1 MATMYARVNS
11 ILKYAAV
18 TMLVVAVATPSAA
31 QNARADGRWQAWLGC
46 WTPAGTLIRV
56 VGKSNNAVVC
66 VVPTSTPS
74 AVDVLTV
81 SGGKIIDRTH
91 VDTDG
96 QPHALAKEGC
106 TGWQSAKWSPSAR
119 RVYLKSEF
127 NCNGAPTAHVSAVYA
142 MAGSGDWI
150 DVQGMR
156 VEKNSGVHAVR
167 YREAADPGPL
177 PEEITQKLQGHTMAR
192 TAAMLAVTGSP
203 SFGEVEEASKELD
216 PGVVEIWLL
225 EADKLNV
232 EKPAPLNA
240 KQLVELADNGVP
252 ASVIDVM
259 LALSYPKVLAVSPVS
274 GGVALQNTDSAYTAY
289 DSNRYMRS
297 LNPLIGF
304 DRFSF
309 PIYASESALMY
320 GCSPFMY
327 GPYDVGISLYG
338 SQFGCGGYGYGFS
351 GYPGYGYYGYGGI
364 PYYGGYYG
372 GGPVVVPQPGSA
384 TPSHGRVVNGKGY
397 TQGGSGSNSG
407 SASGRSDNTSPSNS
421 GSGSGASPGAS
432 AGSSSPPP
440 ARTAQPRKP

>member
-1 MATMYARVNS
+1 MATMYARMNS
-11 ILKYAAV
+11 MIKFAAATMLAV
-18 TMLVVAVATPSAA
+18 TVATPSAA
-31 QNARADGRWQAWLGC
+31 QNVRADGRWQAWLGC
-46 WTPAGTLIRV
+46 WMPAGTLIRV

-127 NCNGAPTAHVSAVYA
+127 NCNGAPATHVSAVYA

-167 YREAADPGPL
+167 YREAAEPGPL

-203 SFGEVEEASKELD
+203 SLGEVEEASKELD
-216 PGVVEIWLL
+216 PAVVSTWLI
-225 EADKLNV
+225 EADKVNIQR
-232 EKPAPLNA
+232 PTALNA
-240 KQLVELADNGVP
+240 KQLVELADSGVP

-259 LALSYPKVLAVSPVS
+259 LALSYPKVLAVNPF
-274 GGVALQNTDSAYTAY
+274 GDGVARQNTDSAYMAY
-289 DSNRYMRS
+289 DSFRSMRS
-297 LNPLIGF
+297 PNPLLGF
-304 DRFSF
+304 DRFGL

-327 GPYDVGISLYG
+327 GMYG
-338 SQFGCGGYGYGFS
+338 MY
-351 GYPGYGYYGYGGI
+351 
-364 PYYGGYYG
+364 
-372 GGPVVVPQPGSA
+372 
-384 TPSHGRVVNGKGY
+384 
-397 TQGGSGSNSG
+397 
-407 SASGRSDNTSPSNS
+407 
-421 GSGSGASPGAS
+421 
-432 AGSSSPPP
+432 
-440 ARTAQPRKP
+440 